1 MRHHA
6 NERPRAKPMKEK
18 LRHMLQLQDRL
29 NRQIDPHWLQAGHA
43 WYRAIWIEAAELME
57 HYGWKWWKAQEHDLE
72 QIRLE
77 LIDIWHF
84 GLSAELVRHQGNLEA
99 ATDSLLAQ
107 LAEGAHSGAGFRDN
121 VDALALAALNQR
133 TLAMPPFLALLQ
145 SVETGLDDLY
155 RIYVGKNV
163 LNRFRQDHGYRSG
176 SYIKQ
181 WDGREDNEHL
191 AELAAGLAAEG
202 EAFEH
207 QLYQALEARYPGNG
221 DG

>member
-1 MRHHA
+1 
-6 NERPRAKPMKEK
+6 MKQK
-18 LRHMLQLQDRL
+18 LIHMLQLQDRL
-29 NRQIDPHWLQAGHA
+29 NRQIDPEWLQAGHA
-43 WYRAIWIEAAELME
+43 WYRAIWLEAAELME
-57 HYGWKWWKAQEHDLE
+57 HYGWKWWKAQQHDIE

-84 GLSAELVRHQGNLEA
+84 GLSAELARCGGDLEA
-99 ATDSLLAQ
+99 ATGTMLAQ
-107 LAEGAHSGAGFRDN
+107 LAAGAQAENDFRAN
-121 VDALALAALNQR
+121 VDALALHALTDRN
-133 TLAMPPFLALLQ
+133 LNMPAFLALLQ
-145 SVETGLDDLY
+145 AAGTGFDELY